1 MDETSREAR
10 LNAAFV
16 TVADTL
22 TADYDVVDLL
32 HTLVTECT
40 EIVEAS
46 AGGLLLA
53 DAEGHLQLIASTN
66 ESVELVELMQ
76 LAAGVG
82 PCVDCFTRGSPVSV
96 SDIAAAREQ
105 WPDFSAAALAQ
116 GFHSVHATPM
126 KLRGDVIGTMNLFE
140 KTVGVLSE
148 RDAAVVQALADV
160 ATIGVLQQR
169 IATESHIV
177 AAQLQRALDSRVLIE
192 QAKGALAQALN
203 MTMEQAFMALRSYA
217 RNHNLTLQDVA
228 NGVTS
233 RRINSQQITSEKS
246 AVNPQP

>member
-1 MDETSREAR
+1 MDGTSREGR

-40 EIVEAS
+40 EIVGAS
-46 AGGLLLA
+46 AGGLMLA
-53 DAEGHLQLIASTN
+53 DTAGQLQLIASTN
-66 ESVELVELMQ
+66 ESVELVEIMQ

-82 PCVDCFTRGSPVSV
+82 PCVDCFTLGTAVSV
-96 SDIAAAREQ
+96 PDIAASRER
-105 WPDFSAAALAQ
+105 WPAFSAAALTQ
-116 GFHSVHATPM
+116 GFHAVHATPM
-126 KLRGDVIGTMNLFE
+126 KLRGDVIGTMNLFQE
-140 KTVGVLSE
+140 VVGALSE
-148 RDAAVVQALADV
+148 RDVAVVQALADV

-169 IATESHIV
+169 MATESHIM

-203 MTMEQAFMALRSYA
+203 MTMEQAFTALRS
-217 RNHNLTLQDVA
+217 
-228 NGVTS
+228 
-233 RRINSQQITSEKS
+233 
-246 AVNPQP
+246 